1 MQYTQLEEINTIIYQ
16 HIEAILKRLNH
27 RIHFRLYSIAI
38 DENNKADKFHRVK
51 KTISTQAK
59 NDKNSTECTTR
70 YEYVNDPLQEIK
82 QVYNELGLLVQQ
94 EDTLTKESLHE
105 LIIASKQSYV
115 QQYNEQLHSVP
126 ISSGS
131 IEFASKD
138 ESAQLTKEY
147 IEDHRLLYAGTFEV
161 SQQTENPYTVIYLLG
176 IRNLEPNV
184 QHTYYS
190 KPEVSFIRMVLDYF
204 FLDFFTEGK
213 LELKLLS
220 ENISKYELIRKYQ
233 ENEVQFLR
241 RINRLFFGKMQM
253 ILHQSSSNTVSQYS
267 SNIVKSEY
275 YINNLLENIDDISTQ
290 TYEGASPFG
299 SMLFLR
305 NSDIKVKQG
314 PVKFAI
320 EFKTDDLI
328 SIEDAKRIRKLL
340 EMTNAKKH
348 LYLISDGNWVYGVG
362 EIQWD
367 KLKETTSF
375 RIDFKGISKYNLVSI
390 NFDQSPNVAGELIL
404 EGEKTIYRSNTD
416 YELTYQTLVS
426 VMFKNPKIGEEGY
439 TSERM
444 VAILRETFQGEGTLL
459 ASDNI
464 PMLEQIIRKAREQR
478 HGTMVVITDS
488 TTAEKELDILR
499 KQSTLIEPCVV
510 HPDHIKF
517 LTAIDG
523 AIYFDTEAKCHAI
536 GVILDGIAQPELGD
550 ASRGARFNSAYRY
563 YSKLESEGKKCVI
576 VIISEDGMID
586 VIPSFDDEEK
596 VLDLVEEIIDVL
608 DQREEPERDLLLQ
621 RKEGQLLKLK
631 KTDFQPLM
639 SLAQKFGSKQK
650 YDKAK
655 LYYDEAFGIAG
666 NTFIP
671 AKYHNWRGVCYYHLG
686 LFTDSI
692 VMFETAIEIDQR
704 NDSVYIGNAGGAYL
718 EQAKKSK
725 GSKEENHRWLLKSLS
740 LLEESIDKKMF
751 IQGKDSNMAGLYND
765 KGICCSQLTKNSMN
779 ETEDLK
785 YLEESVAAFSK
796 ALEWEPSAR
805 VILNNRAGVLEK
817 MDKPLDAVKD
827 YIEGYFV
834 SSEDEERTYNFEKI
848 KSLMESNSN
857 ITLDVVN
864 FYRELVQKNKNQIY
878 EKLDNFFSTLESKA
892 QPGLDTQEAAFSSE
906 QNKEL

>member
-1 MQYTQLEEINTIIYQ
+1 MQYTHLEEINTIIYQ

-38 DENNKADKFHRVK
+38 DENNKAGQIRRVK

-59 NDKNSTECTTR
+59 NDKNSTECSTR

-82 QVYNELGLLVQQ
+82 QVYSELGLVVQQ

-115 QQYNEQLHSVP
+115 QQYTEQLHSVP

-131 IEFASKD
+131 IESALKD

-161 SQQTENPYTVIYLLG
+161 SQQTESPYTIIYLLG

-190 KPEVSFIRMVLDYF
+190 KPEVSFIRMVMDYY

-213 LELKLLS
+213 LELKLQS
-220 ENISKYELIRKYQ
+220 ESSSKYELIKKYQ

-253 ILHQSSSNTVSQYS
+253 ILHQSDSNVGGEY

-340 EMTNAKKH
+340 EMTNVKKH

-362 EIQWD
+362 EIEWD

-444 VAILRETFQGEGTLL
+444 VAILREMFQGEDDAL
-459 ASDNI
+459 ASDKI
-464 PMLEQIIRKAREQR
+464 SDLDEIIRKAREQH

-488 TTAEKELDILR
+488 DTAEEELDILR

-608 DQREEPERDLLLQ
+608 DQREEPKRDLLLQ
-621 RKEGQLLKLK
+621 RKEEQLLKLK

-650 YDKAK
+650 YDKAR
-655 LYYDEAFGIAG
+655 LYYDEAFNIAG

-671 AKYHNWRGVCYYHLG
+671 AKYHNQRGICYYHSEQ
-686 LFTDSI
+686 FSDAT
-692 VMFETAIEIDQR
+692 VMFEAAIEIDQR
-704 NDSVYIGNAGGAYL
+704 NDFVYIGNAGIAYL
-718 EQAKKSK
+718 DQAKKSK
-725 GSKEENHRWLLKSLS
+725 GSKQENHRWLLKSLS
-740 LLEESIDKKMF
+740 LLEESIDKIMF
-751 IQGKDSNMAGLYND
+751 IQGKDGNMAGLYNN
-765 KGICCSQLTKNSMN
+765 KGICYSHLTKNSTN
-779 ETEDLK
+779 ETENLN

-805 VILNNRAGVLEK
+805 VILNNRAGMLEK
-817 MDKPLDAVKD
+817 MDKLLDAVKD

-848 KSLMESNSN
+848 KSLMESNSD

-864 FYRELVQKNKNQIY
+864 FYRELVQKNKNQNY
-878 EKLDNFFSTLESKA
+878 EELDNFFSALESKA

>member
-38 DENNKADKFHRVK
+38 DENNKADEIRRVK

-82 QVYNELGLLVQQ
+82 QVYSELELLVQQ
-94 EDTLTKESLHE
+94 EDTLTKGNLHE

-115 QQYNEQLHSVP
+115 QQYTEQFHSVP
-126 ISSGS
+126 ISSRS
-131 IEFASKD
+131 IESASKD

-161 SQQTENPYTVIYLLG
+161 SQQTESPYTVIYLLG

-190 KPEVSFIRMVLDYF
+190 KPDVSFIRMVLDYF

-220 ENISKYELIRKYQ
+220 ESISKYELIRKYQ

-253 ILHQSSSNTVSQYS
+253 ILHQSSSNIVSEYS
-267 SNIVKSEY
+267 NTVKSEY

-340 EMTNAKKH
+340 EMTNVKKH

-390 NFDQSPNVAGELIL
+390 NFDQSPNVVGELIL

-444 VAILRETFQGEGTLL
+444 VAILRETFQGEDAAL
-459 ASDNI
+459 ASDKI
-464 PMLEQIIRKAREQR
+464 SDLDEIIRKAREQH

-488 TTAEKELDILR
+488 DTAEEELDILR
-499 KQSTLIEPCVV
+499 KQSTLIEPCEV

-650 YDKAK
+650 YDKAR

-671 AKYHNWRGVCYYHLG
+671 AKYHNWRGACYYHLG
-686 LFTDSI
+686 LFLDSA
-692 VMFETAIEIDQR
+692 VMIETAIEIDQR
-704 NDSVYIGNAGGAYL
+704 NDFVYIGNAGRAYL
-718 EQAKKSK
+718 EEAKKSK

-740 LLEESIDKKMF
+740 LLEESIDRKMF
-751 IQGKDSNMAGLYND
+751 IQGKDSNMAGLYNS
-765 KGICCSQLTKNSMN
+765 KGICYYQLTKNTTN

-785 YLEESVAAFSK
+785 YFEESVVAFSM

-805 VILNNRAGVLEK
+805 IILNNRAGVLQET
-817 MDKPLDAVKD
+817 DKPLDAVKD

-834 SSEDEERTYNFEKI
+834 SSEDEERTYNFGEI
-848 KSLMESNSN
+848 KSLMESNSD
-857 ITLDVVN
+857 ITLDVVK
-864 FYRELVQKNKNQIY
+864 FYRELVQKDHNQIY
-878 EKLDNFFSTLESKA
+878 EELENLFSTLESKA

-906 QNKEL
+906 QNKEV

>member
-38 DENNKADKFHRVK
+38 DENNNADKFHRVK
-51 KTISTQAK
+51 KTISTQTK
-59 NDKNSTECTTR
+59 NDKNPTECTTR

-82 QVYNELGLLVQQ
+82 QVYSELGLLVQQ

-115 QQYNEQLHSVP
+115 QQYTEQFHSVP

-131 IEFASKD
+131 IESASND

-161 SQQTENPYTVIYLLG
+161 SQQTEGPYTVIYLLG

-190 KPEVSFIRMVLDYF
+190 KPDVSFIRMVLDYF

-213 LELKLLS
+213 LELKVLS
-220 ENISKYELIRKYQ
+220 ENSSKYELIRKYQ

-253 ILHQSSSNTVSQYS
+253 ILQQSSSNIVSQYS
-267 SNIVKSEY
+267 NTVKSEY

-320 EFKTDDLI
+320 EFKADDLI

-340 EMTNAKKH
+340 EMTNVKKH

-362 EIQWD
+362 EIEWD

-444 VAILRETFQGEGTLL
+444 VAILRETFQSEDDAL
-459 ASDNI
+459 ASEKISD
-464 PMLEQIIRKAREQR
+464 LDGIIRKAREQH

-488 TTAEKELDILR
+488 DTAKKELDILR

-608 DQREEPERDLLLQ
+608 DQRDEPERDLLLQ

-650 YDKAK
+650 YDKAR

-671 AKYHNWRGVCYYHLG
+671 AKYHNQRGICYYHLEQ
-686 LFTDSI
+686 FSDAT

-704 NDSVYIGNAGGAYL
+704 NDFMYTGNAGTAYL
-718 EQAKKSK
+718 EQVKKLK
-725 GSKEENHRWLLKSLS
+725 GSKEEKYGWLLKSLS
-740 LLEESIDKKMF
+740 LLEESIDRKMF
-751 IQGKDSNMAGLYND
+751 IQDKDSNLAWLYNN
-765 KGICCSQLTKNSMN
+765 KGICYYQLTKNTTSK
-779 ETEDLK
+779 TEDLK
-785 YLEESVAAFSK
+785 YLEESLAAFSK
-796 ALEWEPSAR
+796 AFEWEPSAR
-805 VILNNRAGVLEK
+805 VIFNNRAGVLEE
-817 MDKPLDAVKD
+817 MVRHLDAVKD
-827 YIEGYFV
+827 YIEGYYV
-834 SSEDEERTYNFEKI
+834 SSEDEERTYNFGKI
-848 KSLMESNSN
+848 KSLMESNSD

-864 FYRELVQKNKNQIY
+864 FYRELVQKNKNQNY
-878 EKLDNFFSTLESKA
+878 EELDNFFSALESKA
-892 QPGLDTQEAAFSSE
+892 QTGLDTQEAAFSSE